1 MMNEFAMLL
10 DGYMTGYDE
19 GKNDDVEVAQTKKR
33 TDRRVTNVS
42 AYRRKKSFC
51 KAKSRMAALTSRVD
65 YPMTNVEK
73 NVVSG
78 MLRSHQISEINN
90 AKDEHVMAASH
101 GNAMRLA
108 ATYSKMKE
116 QQKNSE
122 TEF

>member
-51 KAKSRMAALTSRVD
+51 KTGWLYSRL
-65 YPMTNVEK
+65 
-73 NVVSG
+73 
-78 MLRSHQISEINN
+78 
-90 AKDEHVMAASH
+90 
-101 GNAMRLA
+101 
-108 ATYSKMKE
+108 
-116 QQKNSE
+116 
-122 TEF
+122 